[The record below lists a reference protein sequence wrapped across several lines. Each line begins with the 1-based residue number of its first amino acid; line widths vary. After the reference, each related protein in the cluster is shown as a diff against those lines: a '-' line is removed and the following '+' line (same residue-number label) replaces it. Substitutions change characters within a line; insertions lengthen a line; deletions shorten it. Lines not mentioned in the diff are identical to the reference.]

1 MAFINLLLSSLPTA
15 QPMKFSKEARTGL
28 MVAASVLILFAGFYF
43 LKGSNI
49 FSSEYE
55 YYAYYD
61 NVGGLQPSAAVQLK
75 GLQVGKVSEIKLNG
89 KEKVRVTIAINK
101 KTRLPTGTLANLT
114 SLDLLGTKGITLD
127 LGNGSEMLEDES
139 NLPSAVE
146 GGMLDKIS
154 VEVTPLL
161 QDVRVVV
168 NHVDSVLLA
177 VNQIFSQQTRDD
189 LQKSVAALHVSMDHF
204 SNVSGAL
211 DRQSGTIEKVIGN
224 ANKITTNLANN
235 NDNIDKTLSNLRTTT
250 DNLSK
255 AKIQETVA
263 KLDKMADELGQV
275 SKKLNEGQGTL
286 GMAINDK
293 QMYNEIN
300 TTLKSLSDLAADL
313 KSHPTRY
320 INLTVF
326 GRKAKV
332 GD

>member
-1 MAFINLLLSSLPTA
+1 
-15 QPMKFSKEARTGL
+15 MKFSKEARIGL
-28 MVAASVLILFAGFYF
+28 MVAISVLVLFAGFYF
-43 LKGSNI
+43 LKGSNV

-55 YYAYYD
+55 YFAYYD
-61 NVGGLQPSAAVQLK
+61 NVSGLQPSAAVQLK
-75 GLQVGKVSEIKLNG
+75 GMSVGKVSAIQLNG
-89 KEKVRVTIAINK
+89 KEKVKVTIAISK
-101 KTRLPTGTLANLT
+101 KTRLPAGTLANLT
-114 SLDLLGTKGITLD
+114 SLDLLGTKGISLD
-127 LGNGSEMLEDES
+127 LGNGTEMLEDES
-139 NLPSAVE
+139 TLPSAVE
-146 GGMLDKIS
+146 GGLMDKLS

-161 QDVRVVV
+161 QDVRLVV

-177 VNQIFSQQTRDD
+177 VNQIFSQQTRED
-189 LQKSVAALHVSMDHF
+189 LQKSITALHVSMDHF
-204 SNVSGAL
+204 SSVSAAL

-235 NDNIDKTLSNLRTTT
+235 NENIDKTLTNLRTTT

-255 AKIQETVA
+255 AKIQETIA

-275 SKKLNEGQGTL
+275 SKKLNEGQGSL

-313 KSHPTRY
+313 KSHPARY

-332 GD
+332 GP

>member
-1 MAFINLLLSSLPTA
+1 
-15 QPMKFSKEARTGL
+15 MKFSKEARIGL
-28 MVAASVLILFAGFYF
+28 MVAVSVLVLFAGFYF
-43 LKGSNI
+43 LKGSNV
-49 FSSEYE
+49 FSSEND

-61 NVGGLQPSAAVQLK
+61 NVSGLQPSAAVQLK
-75 GLQVGKVSEIKLNG
+75 GMSIGKVSAIQLNG
-89 KEKVRVTIAINK
+89 KEKVKVTISINK
-101 KTRLPTGTLANLT
+101 KIRLPAGTLANLT
-114 SLDLLGTKGITLD
+114 SLDMLGTKGISLD
-127 LGNGSEMLEDES
+127 LGNGSEMLEDGS
-139 NLPSAVE
+139 MLPSAIE
-146 GGMLDKIS
+146 GGLMDKLS

-161 QDVRVVV
+161 QDVRLVV

-177 VNQIFSQQTRDD
+177 VNQIFSQRTRDD
-189 LQKSVAALHVSMDHF
+189 LQKSIAALHTSMDHF

-224 ANKITTNLANN
+224 ANRITTNLANN
-235 NDNIDKTLSNLRTTT
+235 NENIDQTLKNLRTTT
-250 DNLSK
+250 SNLSQ
-255 AKIQETVA
+255 ARIQETIA

-275 SKKLNEGQGTL
+275 SRKLNEGQGTL

-313 KSHPTRY
+313 KQHPTRY

-332 GD
+332 GTD

>member
-1 MAFINLLLSSLPTA
+1 
-15 QPMKFSKEARTGL
+15 MKFSKEARIGL
-28 MVAASVLILFAGFYF
+28 MVAISVLVLFAGFYF
-43 LKGSNI
+43 LKGSNV
-49 FSSEYE
+49 FSSEYD

-75 GLQVGKVSEIKLNG
+75 GLQVGKVSAIQLNG
-89 KEKVRVTIAINK
+89 REKVKVTISINK

-114 SLDLLGTKGITLD
+114 SLDLLGTKGVSLD
-127 LGNGSEMLEDES
+127 LGNGSEMLADES
-139 NLPSAVE
+139 TLPSAIE

-189 LQKSVAALHVSMDHF
+189 LQKSISALHVSMDHF
-204 SNVSGAL
+204 SNLSGAL

-250 DNLSK
+250 DNLAK
-255 AKIQETVA
+255 ARIQETIA

-275 SKKLNEGQGTL
+275 SKKLNEGQGSL
-286 GMAINDK
+286 GMAINDSK
-293 QMYNEIN
+293 CMARS
-300 TTLKSLSDLAADL
+300 T
-313 KSHPTRY
+313 PR
-320 INLTVF
+320 
-326 GRKAKV
+326 
-332 GD
+332 

>member
-1 MAFINLLLSSLPTA
+1 MI
-15 QPMKFSKEARTGL
+15 FSKEARTGL
-28 MVAASVLILFAGFYF
+28 MVAGSVLILFAGFYF
-43 LKGSNI
+43 LKGSNV
-49 FSSEYE
+49 FSNEYV

-61 NVGGLQPSAAVQLK
+61 NVGGLQPSAAVQMK

-89 KEKVRVTIAINK
+89 KEKVRVAISINK
-101 KTRLPTGTLANLT
+101 KTRVPVGTLANLT
-114 SLDLLGTKGITLD
+114 SLDLLGTKGISLD
-127 LGNGSEMLEDES
+127 LGNGSEMIDDEGT
-139 NLPSAVE
+139 LPSAVE

-177 VNQIFSQQTRDD
+177 VNEIFSQQTRDD
-189 LQKSVAALHVSMDHF
+189 LQKSISALHVSMDHF
-204 SNVSGAL
+204 SNLSNAL

-224 ANKITTNLANN
+224 ANKITGNLANN
-235 NDNIDKTLSNLRTTT
+235 SENIDKVLKNLRTTT
-250 DNLSK
+250 DNLSQ
-255 AKIQETVA
+255 AQISETVG
-263 KLDKMADELGQV
+263 KLNKMADELGQV
-275 SKKLNEGQGTL
+275 SRKLNEGQGSL

-332 GD
+332 GP